1 MANASDTPQDAGQD
15 ATDPVSE
22 EIVDAVFGIACPSLP
37 VDHAYALSQAI
48 QGVLP
53 WFAEEPLA
61 GLHLIHGA
69 GSGSGWMRPESPDAL
84 LQLSHRVKLVLRLPS
99 RRVEDAA
106 SLLGH
111 TLQVADWPLRVDQLS
126 VKPLSRITTLF
137 SRGVILAAD
146 GDEPAFLSAAAAELG
161 LLGIRKS
168 KLVCGRTTRV
178 STPARAYE
186 ARSLMLAGLTR
197 AQSRVVQQHGLG
209 AERKLGFG
217 LFIPHKSIDD
227 LHARSDFS

>member
-1 MANASDTPQDAGQD
+1 MATGTDMPQDAGQD

-111 TLQVADWPLRVDQLS
+111 TLQVGDWPLRVDQLS

-137 SRGVILAAD
+137 SRGVILAANR
-146 GDEPAFLSAAAAELG
+146 DEPAFLSAAASELDE
-161 LLGIRKS
+161 LGIRKS
-168 KLVCGRTTRV
+168 TLVCGRTTRV
-178 STPARAYE
+178 STPTRTYE

-197 AQSRVVQQHGLG
+197 EQSRVVQQHGLG

-217 LFIPHKSIDD
+217 LFIPQKNIED